1 MKITLCRPN
10 VQVAL
15 GFPAIES
22 FEITRRQLRAWNSL
36 QNKLG
41 GISHNETWN
50 ESQGLPVPA
59 ARAWLKAIH
68 SRRFGIS
75 DPGAQLTWKDLE
87 SDLG

>member
-1 MKITLCRPN
+1 MKIALCRPN

-75 DPGAQLTWKDLE
+75 DPGGQLTWKDLE
-87 SDLG
+87 SDLE

>member
-15 GFPAIES
+15 GLPAIES

-41 GISHNETWN
+41 GISHNESWN

-75 DPGAQLTWKDLE
+75 DLGAQLTWKDLE

>member
-22 FEITRRQLRAWNSL
+22 FEITRRQLRVWNSL

-41 GISHNETWN
+41 GISHNESWN

-75 DPGAQLTWKDLE
+75 DPCAQLTWKDLE

>member
-1 MKITLCRPN
+1 MKITLCRTN

-22 FEITRRQLRAWNSL
+22 FGITRRQLRVWNSL

-41 GISHNETWN
+41 GISQNESWN

-59 ARAWLKAIH
+59 ARAWLKSIH

-87 SDLG
+87 SELE

>member
-1 MKITLCRPN
+1 MKITVCRPN

-41 GISHNETWN
+41 GISHNESWN

-59 ARAWLKAIH
+59 ARAWLKAMH

-87 SDLG
+87 SDLE